1 MLVNDDNVDDHKDN
15 KCFERNNKKKCQ
27 KNNVCKP
34 HILIHKKKHSLS
46 LKSLVL
52 QHNFFT

>member
-15 KCFERNNKKKCQ
+15 KCFERNNKKLP

-52 QHNFFT
+52 QHYFFT

>member
-15 KCFERNNKKKCQ
+15 KCFERSNKKLP

-52 QHNFFT
+52 QHCFFT